1 MKQGRRRITR
11 RVAMV
16 CGVMLAVLFVTWL
29 VVLGLGI
36 PIPLDGF
43 RNPIETAVSRALG
56 REVHIDGALV
66 LRPTLDP
73 SIVAHEVRIAS
84 PAGEGD
90 LLRAARVAVR
100 LAPVALLRGE
110 QHSMR
115 LLIEDASIDLDA
127 WGAVAHST
135 GPAEPGEV
143 NAWVYPQ
150 LLSTSAELLA
160 RQPELQELVLH
171 RVMLNYRDDNSEQR
185 HSIKLDEL
193 SAHTRPG
200 QALELKLRGRFL
212 QQPYT
217 IDLTGGLLAD
227 LLTPTGPWPLRA
239 GVSFADTRLLLNG
252 SLEVS
257 QQGLEMTIKLREDL
271 SAEFVRLAASFG
283 LAPLA
288 GRLSLRT
295 DQGRPVITGELQLPA
310 LDAVLRFGAVAEPTR
325 DTADQPALEGEVLA
339 DRPVSVPLTLSIAE
353 VLFHGQLIVAGQG
366 TEAGVELAL
375 SATDANAG
383 RLLTTLTGTTGIRG
397 RFQHVRFQASVRG
410 SGETSFVNRV
420 ALALQVNGAKL
431 TYGNAAGERPV
442 DITLDELALTL
453 PAGEAVTMSAR
464 GSLLDEPFAVEF
476 TTAGLEALLAEE
488 SWPITLSATGGGAVL
503 DVSGPLAVVH
513 GNTPTRLHVG
523 LYGQRIGDLA
533 AWLGVPPCAASSYK
547 LRGQLVLAENIGRL
561 QFLQVQ
567 TDRTRLNGELNWSR
581 EDQIALLRAVLHF
594 EELDP
599 ADVEAL
605 IPLVSY
611 GSYEGATRSIAID
624 IPALPRRV
632 EILNANIDMAMEHVL
647 FDLVDITG
655 VSLFARIREGVLQ
668 RSPFHTHIGNISF
681 QGYLDPTAAENVVV
695 FENEDDGS
703 AAEELMKNLLGR
715 AVSWVGG
722 SAAVPLRWIFR
733 KKFSAGDSA
742 DCQFQGIKAGN

>member
-36 PIPLDGF
+36 SIPLDGF

-73 SIVAHEVRIAS
+73 TIIAHDVRIAS

-90 LLRAARVAVR
+90 LLRAARVAVW

-143 NAWVYPQ
+143 NAGVYPQ

-171 RVMLNYRDDNSEQR
+171 RVMLNYRDDNSKQR

-217 IDLTGGLLAD
+217 IDLTGGQLAD

-252 SLEVS
+252 SLEAS
-257 QQGLEMTIKLREDL
+257 RQGLEMTIKLREDL
-271 SAEFVRLAASFG
+271 PAEFVRLAASFG

-295 DQGRPVITGELQLPA
+295 DQGRPVITGELQLPV
-310 LDAVLRFGAVAEPTR
+310 LDAVLRFGDGAGPAR
-325 DTADQPALEGEVLA
+325 DTADQPAREGEELA
-339 DRPVSVPLTLSIAE
+339 GRTVSVPLTLSIAD
-353 VLFHGQLIVAGQG
+353 VPFHGQLIVAGQG
-366 TEAGVELAL
+366 TEAGIELAL

-383 RLLTTLTGTTGIRG
+383 GLLATLTGTSGVRG
-397 RFQHVRFQASVRG
+397 RFRHVGLQASVRG
-410 SGETSFVNRV
+410 SGETGFANRV

-503 DVSGPLAVVH
+503 DVSGPLAAVH

-533 AWLGVPPCAASSYK
+533 AWLGVSPCAAASYK
-547 LRGQLVLAENIGRL
+547 LRGQLVLAEDIGRL

-567 TDRTRLNGELNWSR
+567 TDRTRLNGELDWSGD
-581 EDQIALLRAVLHF
+581 DQIALLHAVLHLA
-594 EELDP
+594 ELDP
-599 ADVEAL
+599 ADIEAL
-605 IPLVSY
+605 VPLVNR
-611 GSYEGATRSIAID
+611 GSDEEAVKGVAID
-624 IPALPRRV
+624 IPVLPRRV
-632 EILNANIDMAMEHVL
+632 EIINANIDLAIEHIL
-647 FDLVDITG
+647 LELVDITE
-655 VSLFARIREGVLQ
+655 VSLSARIREGRMQ
-668 RSPFHTHIGNISF
+668 RSPFHAHIGNASF
-681 QGYLDPTAAENVVV
+681 QGYLDPATTEIAVV

-703 AAEELMKNLLGR
+703 AA
-715 AVSWVGG
+715 GG
-722 SAAVPLRWIFR
+722 
-733 KKFSAGDSA
+733 
-742 DCQFQGIKAGN
+742 GNG